1 MININEKTSKSLR
14 KNEAVHCFS
23 NLKLLNQSINDILKT
38 DFSEKMQ
45 IILYWRINPTNIL
58 YIY

>member
-38 DFSEKMQ
+38 DFSEKNANYT
-45 IILYWRINPTNIL
+45 ILADKSYV
-58 YIY
+58 